1 MPVPES
7 DEEIM
12 ASWSPQEWGFH
23 DWEERNSEKIL
34 DTQSR
39 DAEWDAHSKL
49 IKHAWPDP
57 DDRRKYLEWSHTWNG
72 RIFVRK
78 KYIMNTEDYVEMISQ
93 TDFLDMDKVDTLS
106 LNISI
111 YQDPFVAIGETNF
124 GHVFSGYAFTPMTD
138 SLEPK
143 YPDSDSD
150 VLGNMILAL
159 NIPLPHSPLLSP
171 ESSVGSFDTDSDS
184 NSSVST
190 ELSPSCPRSTTSQP
204 HSRQLRHHPR

>member
-1 MPVPES
+1 M
-7 DEEIM
+7 
-12 ASWSPQEWGFH
+12 GFH
-23 DWEERNSEKIL
+23 AWEERNSEKIL
-34 DTQSR
+34 DTQSW

-72 RIFVRK
+72 RIFVRN
-78 KYIMNTEDYVEMISQ
+78 KYIMNTEDYIEMISQ
-93 TDFLDMDKVDTLS
+93 TDFLDMDKVNRLS

-111 YQDPFVAIGETNF
+111 YPKPFVAIGQTTF

-159 NIPLPHSPLLSP
+159 NIPLP
-171 ESSVGSFDTDSDS
+171 
-184 NSSVST
+184 
-190 ELSPSCPRSTTSQP
+190 
-204 HSRQLRHHPR
+204 